1 MKKFNIAFVFIF
13 VVFAL
18 VQINDPDP
26 YLWIPIYLYPA
37 LVCFMNVKKKYDAF
51 AHLAAIVFCMVYAIK
66 LLLVK
71 DGVVEWIQL
80 HHAEN
85 IVQSMKATKPWIEQ
99 TREFGGLSI
108 IIIVMISNMIMHKK
122 AGVN

>member
-1 MKKFNIAFVFIF
+1 
-13 VVFAL
+13 
-18 VQINDPDP
+18 
-26 YLWIPIYLYPA
+26 
-37 LVCFMNVKKKYDAF
+37 
-51 AHLAAIVFCMVYAIK
+51 MVYAIK
-66 LLLVK
+66 LFLVK

-108 IIIVMISNMIMHKK
+108 IIIVMITNMIMHKK